1 MSRYIVTA
9 DNHLRFDPPI
19 CRLDDD
25 WLAFQQK
32 ALLDIVSKANE
43 YECDLI
49 IVGDLFDS
57 YAVHSVIV
65 SMFID
70 SMSALLG
77 RCHIIGGNHT
87 LKYHREEN
95 ISESSIGIIK
105 AIAGDNTGKIR
116 YYTCQEESIEGRFE
130 HSYRLDDDIT
140 LVHTLVFPNEDAIP
154 FGAKGV
160 APEYLLEKFDTPWIF
175 TGDMHHNF
183 VYENGGRRVINPGC
197 MAIQNADELD
207 YIPGVYYVDT
217 GDKIDVSTLA
227 DKHKPVYRISNFEI
241 AFIPIFND
249 TTMVTRNHLERNQK
263 RDARMEAF
271 VELIQLGRNVKLSFM
286 DNLAE
291 TLKKTLT
298 SEEVDS
304 IFDELKEESHGV

>member
-25 WLAFQQK
+25 WLRFQER
-32 ALLDIVSKANE
+32 ALLDIIGKANE
-43 YECDLI
+43 RDCDLI

-65 SMFID
+65 SNFIRCMD
-70 SMSALLG
+70 ALLG

-95 ISESSIGIIK
+95 INESSIGIIK

-116 YYTCQEESIEGRFE
+116 YYTCTEESIEGRFE
-130 HSYRLDDDIT
+130 HSYRFDDDIT
-140 LVHTLVFPNEDAIP
+140 LVHTLVFPDEDAIP

-160 APEYLLEKFDTPWIF
+160 TPAYLLEKFDTPWIF

-183 VYENGGRRVINPGC
+183 AYEDGDRRVINPGC
-197 MAIQNADELD
+197 MTIQNADELD
-207 YIPGVYYVDT
+207 YVPGVYYVDT
-217 GDKIDVSTLA
+217 GDKINVTVTTDPE
-227 DKHKPVYRISNFEI
+227 PVYRISNSEVT
-241 AFIPIFND
+241 FIPIYND
-249 TTMVTRNHLERNQK
+249 ATMVTRNHLERNLK

-271 VELIQLGRNVKLSFM
+271 VELIQLGKNVKLSFM
-286 DNLAE
+286 DNLTEA
-291 TLKKTLT
+291 LKKTLT
-298 SEEVDS
+298 SPEVDS
-304 IFDELKEESHGV
+304 IFVELKEESHGV